1 VPAFKR
7 LPAFSSWGGKRDPA
21 AFSILTG
28 KDGEALR
35 IVDNKRLPVFSSW
48 GGKRDPAAFS
58 LLTGKDGEALTIV
71 DSKPE
76 PVYSILSPERD
87 TAVSM
92 WTTNSEPAFNIL
104 ASHDYPAFTVTEN
117 NYQST
122 PEFGVWG
129 SKRDSAFSYEGGK
142 RDPAFYSW
150 GGKRDSAFSPWGG
163 KKSLAF
169 SNRDEKVGSLFSGL
183 RSKGEEVPNWL
194 LEPEVTKRGNR
205 FSGWG
210 AKRDLTKS
218 EDFEERRRGND
229 TVHSNAK
236 QDSQELDVRDVKYGN
251 AQSSPAAYEQFLD
264 DLDGRGQLGTLNNN
278 RGKAKSEQDVAT
290 YESEEGEQT
299 NHKNAVGGR
308 ELSSLVAKRSEPR
321 VSGKNRVG
329 KAFSPWGGKRSGS
342 IQRPDSPEILFDLLS
357 KRGSYR
363 HLSLGSKKWDPSSVG
378 TVFSSWGGK
387 RSVKPTAQNILK
399 VPPQGAGRQ
408 FRRGADFYS
417 WGGKR

>member
-1 VPAFKR
+1 MLAFKR

-21 AFSILTG
+21 AFSILTDT
-28 KDGEALR
+28 DGEALR
-35 IVDNKRLPVFSSW
+35 IVD
-48 GGKRDPAAFS
+48 
-58 LLTGKDGEALTIV
+58 
-71 DSKPE
+71 SKPE
-76 PVYSILSPERD
+76 PGYSILSPERD

-92 WTTNSEPAFNIL
+92 WTTNSDPSFNIL
-104 ASHDYPAFTVTEN
+104 ASHDYPAFTVAGN

-122 PEFGVWG
+122 PVFGVLG
-129 SKRDSAFSYEGGK
+129 SKRDGAFSYGGGK

-169 SNRDEKVGSLFSGL
+169 SNRDEKVGSLFGGL
-183 RSKGEEVPNWL
+183 RARGDVEVPNWV
-194 LEPEVTKRGNR
+194 LEPEVTTRGNR
-205 FSGWG
+205 FSGWS

-218 EDFEERRRGND
+218 KDFEQRRRGND

-236 QDSQELDVRDVKYGN
+236 LDSQELDVQNVKYGS
-251 AQSSPAAYEQFLD
+251 AQSSPAEAYEQFPN
-264 DLDGRGQLGTLNNN
+264 DLDGRVQLGTSNNN
-278 RGKAKSEQDVAT
+278 GGKAKSEEDVAT
-290 YESEEGEQT
+290 YGSEDGEQT
-299 NHKNAVGGR
+299 NYQNEVGGR
-308 ELSSLVAKRSEPR
+308 ELQSLVAKRSEPR

-329 KAFSPWGGKRSGS
+329 KAFSPWGGKRNGS
-342 IQRPDSPEILFDLLS
+342 MHRPDGPGLLFDLLS
-357 KRGSYR
+357 KRGNYR

-387 RSVKPTAQNILK
+387 RSVKPTEQNILK